1 MPDDPLYSKM
11 KVEHDFQ
18 IAIDQN
24 DTSKF
29 IELLES
35 SEKASFTCAVLPP
48 GQPHSCDN
56 LNEIWGHPSSIFAKL
71 NFEMGYTESQ
81 HGTIK
86 KKEETITLRLT
97 ADQVQNLVVIVKEA
111 ASTPVFFEYE
121 HYLLLEDENGEMRK
135 LNVWGWCQN
144 GHIEYAN

>member
-24 DTSKF
+24 DTAKF
-29 IELLES
+29 IGMLES
-35 SEKASFTCAVLPP
+35 SENASFTCSVLPP

-56 LNEIWGHPSSIFAKL
+56 LNEIWGNPSSIFAKL
-71 NFEMGYTESQ
+71 NFEMDHAESQ
-81 HGTIK
+81 HGIIK
-86 KKEETITLRLT
+86 KKGEIITLRLT
-97 ADQVQNLVVIVKEA
+97 ANQVQNLVVIIKEA

-121 HYLLLEDENGEMRK
+121 HYLLLEDENGDMRK

-144 GHIEYAN
+144 GQIEYAN